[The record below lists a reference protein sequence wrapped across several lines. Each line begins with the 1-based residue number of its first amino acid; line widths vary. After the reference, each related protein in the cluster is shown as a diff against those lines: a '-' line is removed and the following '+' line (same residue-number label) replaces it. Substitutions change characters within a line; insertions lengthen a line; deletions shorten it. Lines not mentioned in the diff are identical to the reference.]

1 MRWGTIFFALCF
13 STAPVTSYTNDVPS
27 AKTGER
33 YDEDLFIRPLID
45 GRVATTFTFTTDLLG
60 NESESSGQHYTLFPL
75 TLGQILREYSI
86 AELHLT
92 LNSGKWNYDHWGY
105 PDDPSV
111 GTGAELWA
119 WMTDGPSSTI
129 DERWTGLRN
138 ALAGLF
144 CASLGSLDTRR
155 TSSPSTVFPISFSSS
170 TPHALRYG
178 NLPSENVC
186 TENLTPFVKLLP
198 CKSRAGL
205 ATLLNPQRIFD
216 ADWHG
221 LSIHLRS
228 TERGTELKLG
238 VQAVFDPVRL
248 SGGRRRV
255 YQAESDWS
263 FRLLFD
269 RIIHDS
275 CLVATSSVVRVQIP
289 DSGSHILLPASMVD
303 DNVTATYNLMTQA
316 PLDVSMSW
324 PHEHTFQYPHVHE
337 SRLTPLSIQRTLH
350 GSSQT
355 HGHLF
360 IALTNNGH
368 HDIVVGYFEN
378 LPALV
383 TLWMHTMKIKVDGT
397 ERNELISNV
406 SYHPHQV
413 LADGHKSPST
423 FQAILTVPASS
434 TLQLSMEISRAF
446 LKYTEHP
453 PDAMRGWDL
462 PPAILFP
469 VCEPGMGTCGMQNT
483 STGMRDRMYT
493 PTLLID
499 LPTPDFS
506 MPYNV
511 IIFSCTLITLI
522 FGSIFNLLTRTWVI
536 VRVED

>member
-1 MRWGTIFFALCF
+1 MHWGGALFTLCLSASLAAS
-13 STAPVTSYTNDVPS
+13 STNNVPS
-27 AKTGER
+27 AISGER
-33 YDEDLFIRPLID
+33 YNEDLFIRPLL
-45 GRVATTFTFTTDLLG
+45 GWQNLL
-60 NESESSGQHYTLFPL
+60 EDVLRDSESSGQHYTLFPL
-75 TLGQILREYSI
+75 TLGQILEEYSI

-92 LNSGKWNYDHWGY
+92 LNSGKWDYDHWGY

-119 WMTDGPSSTI
+119 WMADGPSSTI

-144 CASLGSLDTRR
+144 CASLGSLDMRR
-155 TSSPSTVFPISFSSS
+155 TSSPSTVFPISFSPS
-170 TPHALRYG
+170 TPHALRYA

-198 CKSRAGL
+198 CKSHAGL

-228 TERGTELKLG
+228 TEKGTELKLG

-248 SGGRRRV
+248 SGGRRR
-255 YQAESDWS
+255 DWS

-269 RIIHDS
+269 RM
-275 CLVATSSVVRVQIP
+275 AGSSVVRVQVP
-289 DSGSHILLPASMVD
+289 DGESHALSPTFVAD
-303 DNVTATYNLMTQA
+303 DSAAAVYNLITQV

-324 PHEHTFQYPHVHE
+324 PYEHTFQYTRVHQ
-337 SRLTPLSIQRTLH
+337 SRLVPLSIQRTLR
-350 GSSQT
+350 GSSQI
-355 HGHLF
+355 H
-360 IALTNNGH
+360 
-368 HDIVVGYFEN
+368 VGYFEN

-383 TLWMHTMKIKVDGT
+383 TLWMHTMETKVDGVK
-397 ERNELISNV
+397 RDDLISNV
-406 SYHPHQV
+406 TYHPHHV
-413 LADGHKSPST
+413 LANGQKSPST
-423 FQAILTVPASS
+423 FQATLTIPAAS
-434 TLQLSMEISRAF
+434 TLHLSMEVSRAF

-469 VCEPGMGTCGMQNT
+469 VCDPTMGICDMRST
-483 STGMRDRMYT
+483 SADVRGRMYT
-493 PTLLID
+493 PSLLID

-511 IIFSCTLITLI
+511 IIFTCTLITLI
-522 FGSIFNLLTRTWVI
+522 FGSIFNLLTRSWVI

>member
-1 MRWGTIFFALCF
+1 MHWGGALFTLCLSASLAAS
-13 STAPVTSYTNDVPS
+13 STNNVPS
-27 AKTGER
+27 AISGER
-33 YDEDLFIRPLID
+33 YNEDLFIRPLLD
-45 GRVATTFTFTTDLLG
+45 GRVATTFTFTTDLL
-60 NESESSGQHYTLFPL
+60 EDVLRDSESSGQHYTLFPL
-75 TLGQILREYSI
+75 TLGQILEEYSI

-92 LNSGKWNYDHWGY
+92 LNSGKWDYDHWGY

-111 GTGAELWA
+111 GTGAEVWA
-119 WMTDGPSSTI
+119 WMADGPSSTI

-144 CASLGSLDTRR
+144 CASLGSLDMRR
-155 TSSPSTVFPISFSSS
+155 TSSPSTVFPISFSPS
-170 TPHALRYG
+170 TPHALRYA

-198 CKSRAGL
+198 CKSHAGL

-228 TERGTELKLG
+228 TEKGTELKLG

-248 SGGRRRV
+248 SGGRRR
-255 YQAESDWS
+255 DWS

-269 RIIHDS
+269 RVIHNS
-275 CLVATSSVVRVQIP
+275 CSVAGSSVVRVQVP
-289 DSGSHILLPASMVD
+289 DGESHALSPTFVAD
-303 DNVTATYNLMTQA
+303 DSAAAVYNLITQV

-324 PHEHTFQYPHVHE
+324 PYEHTFQYTRVHQ
-337 SRLTPLSIQRTLH
+337 SRLVPLSIQRTLR
-350 GSSQT
+350 GSSQI
-355 HGHLF
+355 HGLLF
-360 IALTNNGH
+360 IALTNNGQN
-368 HDIVVGYFEN
+368 DIVVGYFEN

-383 TLWMHTMKIKVDGT
+383 TLWMHTMETKVDGVK
-397 ERNELISNV
+397 RDDLISNV
-406 SYHPHQV
+406 TYHPHHV
-413 LADGHKSPST
+413 LANGQKSPST
-423 FQAILTVPASS
+423 FQATLTIPAAS
-434 TLQLSMEISRAF
+434 TLHLSMEVSRAF

-469 VCEPGMGTCGMQNT
+469 VCDPTMGICDMRST
-483 STGMRDRMYT
+483 SADVRGRMYT
-493 PTLLID
+493 PSLLID

-511 IIFSCTLITLI
+511 IIFTCTLITLI
-522 FGSIFNLLTRTWVI
+522 FGSIFNLLTRSWVI

>member
-1 MRWGTIFFALCF
+1 MRWRRTFFALCL
-13 STAPVTSYTNDVPS
+13 SASSVTSNTNYVPS
-27 AKTGER
+27 AISAER
-33 YDEDLFIRPLID
+33 YNEDLFIRPLLD
-45 GRVATTFTFTTDLLG
+45 GKVATTFTFTTDLLG
-60 NESESSGQHYTLFPL
+60 NVPQDSESFGQHYTLFPL
-75 TLGQILREYSI
+75 TLGQILKEYSI

-119 WMTDGPSSTI
+119 WMIDGPSATV

-155 TSSPSTVFPISFSSS
+155 TSSPSTVFPISFSPS
-170 TPHALRYG
+170 TPHALRYA

-205 ATLLNPQRIFD
+205 ATLLNPKRIFD

-221 LSIHLRS
+221 LSVHLRS

-248 SGGRRRV
+248 SGGRRRG
-255 YQAESDWS
+255 
-263 FRLLFD
+263 LLFD

-275 CLVATSSVVRVQIP
+275 CSVAASSVVRVQVP
-289 DSGSHILLPASMVD
+289 DDQSYTLSPASVVD
-303 DNVTATYNLMTQA
+303 DKVMAMYNLMTQA

-324 PHEHTFQYPHVHE
+324 PHEHTFQYPHVHQ

-350 GSSQT
+350 GSSQI

-360 IALTNNGH
+360 VALTNNRH

-383 TLWMHTMKIKVDGT
+383 TLWMHTMKIKVDSA

-413 LADGHKSPST
+413 LANGQKSPST
-423 FQAILTVPASS
+423 LQAILTIPAAS
-434 TLQLSMEISRAF
+434 TLHLSMEISRAF

-469 VCEPGMGTCGMQNT
+469 VCEPAMGMCGMQNT
-483 STGMRDRMYT
+483 SSGIQGRMYT

-522 FGSIFNLLTRTWVI
+522 FGSIFNLLTRTWVV